1 MKTFIECVPC
11 IINQGIE
18 TAKKFNLSEEETEIL
33 VKDILITL
41 YNEELKNT
49 PPYFVKTVHNRLKK
63 LLKRDDL
70 YKEIKDFYNNKILGI
85 EKDIKKQIELSED
98 KFLTAVKL
106 SILGNIIDFGAKK
119 EVDNEKLIKDIST
132 IDSFKLE
139 IDNSNSLYES
149 LKKSKTVLY
158 LADNCGEIVFDK
170 IFMEYIKNNF
180 KDIEIFCAVRGEPII
195 NDATLEDALSVGI
208 DKVATIISNGDSAPG
223 TIIENTTDEF
233 KNIFKSADTVISKGQ
248 GNYESLSNTDKSSLF
263 FLFMAKCTLI
273 ANELNVPKM
282 SLICK

>member
-85 EKDIKKQIELSED
+85 EEDIKKQIELSED

-139 IDNSNSLYES
+139 IDNSKYLYES

-263 FLFMAKCTLI
+263 FLFMAKCNLI

>member
-85 EKDIKKQIELSED
+85 EEDIKKQIELSED

-132 IDSFKLE
+132 IDSLKLE
-139 IDNSNSLYES
+139 IES
-149 LKKSKTVLY
+149 
-158 LADNCGEIVFDK
+158 E
-170 IFMEYIKNNF
+170 
-180 KDIEIFCAVRGEPII
+180 
-195 NDATLEDALSVGI
+195 
-208 DKVATIISNGDSAPG
+208 
-223 TIIENTTDEF
+223 
-233 KNIFKSADTVISKGQ
+233 
-248 GNYESLSNTDKSSLF
+248 
-263 FLFMAKCTLI
+263 
-273 ANELNVPKM
+273 
-282 SLICK
+282 

>member
-85 EKDIKKQIELSED
+85 EEDIKKQIELSED

-139 IDNSNSLYES
+139 IDNSKYLYES

>member
-85 EKDIKKQIELSED
+85 EEDIKKQIELSED

-139 IDNSNSLYES
+139 IDNSKSLYES

>member
-85 EKDIKKQIELSED
+85 EEDIKKQIELSED

-139 IDNSNSLYES
+139 IDNSKYLYES

-170 IFMEYIKNNF
+170 IFMAYIKNNF